1 MIAIQS
7 YVNVLK
13 TDIVALLDQ
22 ATDRTVT
29 LDEHIEILKSYY
41 TKTADRLLIIN
52 DQITELNNLLK
63 STAETTTAAKTTMEE
78 KYKAFDY
85 SGVDTVINDYVI
97 AKNSENRAKVYLV
110 YLQRFQRAYGI
121 LQSQNKILL
130 DTLINN
136 REALIKRST
145 VVIPD
150 SGSDLLKKMGLIQ
163 TEEESKSTQTLE

>member
-41 TKTADRLLIIN
+41 TKTADRLLLIN
-52 DQITELNNLLK
+52 DQITELNNLLQ
-63 STAETTTAAKTTMEE
+63 STADTTTAAKTIMEE

-121 LQSQNKILL
+121 LQGQNRILL

-136 REALIKRST
+136 RESLIKHST

-163 TEEESKSTQTLE
+163 TEAESKSVQTIE